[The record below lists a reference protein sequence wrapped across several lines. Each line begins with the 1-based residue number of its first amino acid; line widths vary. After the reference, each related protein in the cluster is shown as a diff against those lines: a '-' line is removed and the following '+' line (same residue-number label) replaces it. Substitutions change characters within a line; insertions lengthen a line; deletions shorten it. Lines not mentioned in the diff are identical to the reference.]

1 MSDDQPKPS
10 QGTPLKPVPEGSL
23 HTPSPRRVQIPLLT
37 SEPRDGDDTTG
48 GHEGT
53 VTSSSSSRRWGRA
66 SPSSLP
72 ARLRRKVGS
81 TVVKPP
87 DEPELD
93 GILRADEGEEQERQS
108 GSRSTVWSEDKT
120 LTQYAAPP
128 PTNTSPPTNSL
139 PEPDDQASNLI
150 MGAVGRRPA
159 SPTPQPLPSSTSR
172 IGGLSGFGAKSSSSG
187 PASPLIPAIS
197 PDQALAPP
205 RATLIEPSKPVG
217 GSSTN
222 SGRSY
227 RPPSPFFR
235 ARRSRDKTRARD
247 TSPEVGALAKDTS
260 VESDG
265 ESVSGSKRFRPQVS
279 AYEDAD
285 DSGTEVESNPA
296 ELEDESEGEDVADLG
311 AEEDDMMFDEETEK
325 NTEANAVFYEGDAAG
340 LGGQSAGL
348 VAEERLED
356 DRDVLDTF
364 GEEVEQD
371 PLGEGPNI
379 VVPPPPLF
387 PTASTHQHHQR
398 KSPKSGLDLVTSRPV
413 YARDRCTITLTHGS
427 PDGALEGSGK
437 RMRRYVVLS
446 DLSEESR
453 YAVDWA
459 IGTVARD
466 GDEIF
471 LISVKED
478 ESKGA

>member
-1 MSDDQPKPS
+1 
-10 QGTPLKPVPEGSL
+10 
-23 HTPSPRRVQIPLLT
+23 
-37 SEPRDGDDTTG
+37 
-48 GHEGT
+48 
-53 VTSSSSSRRWGRA
+53 
-66 SPSSLP
+66 
-72 ARLRRKVGS
+72 
-81 TVVKPP
+81 
-87 DEPELD
+87 
-93 GILRADEGEEQERQS
+93 
-108 GSRSTVWSEDKT
+108 
-120 LTQYAAPP
+120 
-128 PTNTSPPTNSL
+128 
-139 PEPDDQASNLI
+139 
-150 MGAVGRRPA
+150 
-159 SPTPQPLPSSTSR
+159 
-172 IGGLSGFGAKSSSSG
+172 
-187 PASPLIPAIS
+187 
-197 PDQALAPP
+197 
-205 RATLIEPSKPVG
+205 
-217 GSSTN
+217 
-222 SGRSY
+222 
-227 RPPSPFFR
+227 
-235 ARRSRDKTRARD
+235 
-247 TSPEVGALAKDTS
+247 
-260 VESDG
+260 
-265 ESVSGSKRFRPQVS
+265 
-279 AYEDAD
+279 
-285 DSGTEVESNPA
+285 
-296 ELEDESEGEDVADLG
+296 
-311 AEEDDMMFDEETEK
+311 MMFDEETEK

-453 YAVDWA
+453 YAVDWT